1 MMNYDSKLGEWFKQ
15 LEKQK
20 EEFKAR
26 KHGTP
31 AAEPAPEP
39 VSMMDPQPAAK
50 EVASARMPVPTTGA
64 AERQTP
70 EAVSAAVATEE
81 RTADISSPRIEHAEV
96 SPALFDETDASPIE
110 DFLSVLSR
118 SREREPEVQEH
129 VEPPRDQG
137 LLILSEGTGE
147 PRPIT
152 PAWERDAGVV
162 AAPPAVDIPAP
173 PTARNEPAAAKPA
186 PMWRE
191 ATPAEDEAEAE
202 EKFGRLPGQL
212 QSLLESAGDEVAQH
226 SYKTFRESRASL
238 IQRHLD
244 PPITLEETARIL
256 NVCPTTVRRYTNRGI
271 LRHYRT
277 AGNQRRFKLS
287 EVLTFMES
295 NLRTSRGPSAPET
308 DSQGA

>member
-1 MMNYDSKLGEWFKQ
+1 MMNYDSKLGEWFRQ

-20 EEFKAR
+20 EEFRVR

-81 RTADISSPRIEHAEV
+81 RTADIPSPRIEHAEV

-110 DFLSVLSR
+110 DFLSFLSR
-118 SREREPEVQEH
+118 SREREPEVPEQ
-129 VEPPRDQG
+129 VEPPKDRV
-137 LLILSEGTGE
+137 LLTLSEGTGE
-147 PRPIT
+147 PRPIA
-152 PAWERDAGVV
+152 PAWERDAAAVE
-162 AAPPAVDIPAP
+162 APPPVA
-173 PTARNEPAAAKPA
+173 EHKPAAAEPA
-186 PMWRE
+186 PMLRE
-191 ATPAEDEAEAE
+191 AASAEDEAEEE

-238 IQRHLD
+238 IQRLLD
-244 PPITLEETARIL
+244 PPITLEEAARIL

-295 NLRTSRGPSAPET
+295 NLRTGRGPAAGDMDSRGA
-308 DSQGA
+308 